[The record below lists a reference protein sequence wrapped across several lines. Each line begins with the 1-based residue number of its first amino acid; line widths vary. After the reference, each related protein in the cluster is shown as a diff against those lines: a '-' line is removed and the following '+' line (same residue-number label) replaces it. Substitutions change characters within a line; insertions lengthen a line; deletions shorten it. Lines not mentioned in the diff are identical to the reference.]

1 MPNHP
6 PERLQK
12 ILRDQWFKGLM
23 LEVIARD
30 QQARNEN
37 DLNSLFISKS
47 GGGGQ
52 IHKNVFCFWFAS
64 TCWIK
69 ISPVNDTIHETNS
82 KST

>member
-6 PERLQK
+6 PERLKK

-47 GGGGQ
+47 GGGG
-52 IHKNVFCFWFAS
+52 
-64 TCWIK
+64 
-69 ISPVNDTIHETNS
+69 
-82 KST
+82 KSTKMCFVFGLLQPAGLRLVL